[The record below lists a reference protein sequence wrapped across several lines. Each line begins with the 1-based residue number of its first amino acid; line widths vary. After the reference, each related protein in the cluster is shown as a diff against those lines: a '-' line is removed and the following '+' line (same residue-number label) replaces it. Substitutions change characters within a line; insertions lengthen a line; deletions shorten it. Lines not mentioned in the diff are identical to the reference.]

1 MNLGNVCGRS
11 FWRLFVWN
19 YTTNTNVPIL
29 FLALLRSLALKRTN
43 YIKAEQNAS
52 DTISEYYR
60 LILNCCPPLTNSVSL
75 SVQYENTCTRD
86 LYVLFTLVEHSKP
99 FDSLRELYTGFAV
112 FMLGSNGILI
122 LWRHPKREVKHNFS
136 GCLMLC
142 FAEQHV
148 RASGSYWSP
157 IITSANWS

>member
-1 MNLGNVCGRS
+1 MNLGNVCGQS

-19 YTTNTNVPIL
+19 YTTNTNVL
-29 FLALLRSLALKRTN
+29 VTFLALIRSLALKRTN
-43 YIKAEQNAS
+43 YFRAEQNAS
-52 DTISEYYR
+52 DTISEHYR

-75 SVQYENTCTRD
+75 SVQYESACTRD

-99 FDSLRELYTGFAV
+99 FDSLRELYTGFAL

-122 LWRHPKREVKHNFS
+122 LRRHPKREVKHNFS